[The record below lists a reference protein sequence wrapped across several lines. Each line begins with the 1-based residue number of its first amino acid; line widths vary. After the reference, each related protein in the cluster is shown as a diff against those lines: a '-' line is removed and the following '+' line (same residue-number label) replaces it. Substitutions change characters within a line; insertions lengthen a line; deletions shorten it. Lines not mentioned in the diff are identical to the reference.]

1 MLLEEVIVVVL
12 SIALKRSESRK
23 HSQIG
28 FEGDPTAHPHMT
40 VRFKPHYDS
49 GRHALPG
56 NADGQ
61 TKERFGLLN
70 WRM

>member
-1 MLLEEVIVVVL
+1 MPSKEV
-12 SIALKRSESRK
+12 
-23 HSQIG
+23 SQG
-28 FEGDPTAHPHMT
+28 NTHKLNFEGDPTAHPHMT

-61 TKERFGLLN
+61 TKERFGY
-70 WRM
+70 